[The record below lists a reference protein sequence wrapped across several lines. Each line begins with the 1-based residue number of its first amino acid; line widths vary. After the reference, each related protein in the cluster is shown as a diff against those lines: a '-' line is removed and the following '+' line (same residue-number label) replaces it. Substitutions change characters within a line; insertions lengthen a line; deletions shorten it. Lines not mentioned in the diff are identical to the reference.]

1 MREIKFRAWDTQEKR
16 MIEQGL
22 FIECNGLVF
31 HDEGD
36 MGYLLKEIAKK
47 DKYVVMQFTGLKDKN
62 GKEIYEGDIVKLPD
76 SKGCIHKPLKI
87 KWKNDRWI
95 GKGELDYDF
104 HKNWEVIGNIYENP
118 ELIEVKK

>member
-1 MREIKFRAWDTQEKR
+1 MREIKFRAWDTKEKR

-47 DKYVVMQFTGLKDKN
+47 DRYILLQFIGLKDKN
-62 GKEIYEGDIVKLPD
+62 GKEIYEGDILSCEPYLW
-76 SKGCIHKPLKI
+76 SKMKEYIIVEI
-87 KWKNDRWI
+87 K
-95 GKGELDYDF
+95 KGFGVNFEWYYNY
-104 HKNWEVIGNIYENP
+104 KWEVIGNKFENP
-118 ELIEVKK
+118 KLLK